1 MTTQAIDA
9 GRPGERQDMVD
20 GLRGYALL
28 GLFLVHMCEL
38 FELYWAVEVPPSVV
52 HDTVFAI
59 FAGKAYAIFAL
70 CFGFSVFAMMDG
82 EARRG
87 RDFTGRL
94 AWRLGILLV
103 IGLLHGLIYRG
114 EIIQILSVLGLSM
127 LLINRIRSL
136 KALWA
141 LAAFFFLQPWSLFR
155 IAAALSGQEWAVSQP
170 NFMHDPAMP
179 IYLTGTF
186 VQNVVANLWDGQ
198 VMKWWFMF
206 ESGRMSQILG
216 LFVLGLILGR
226 TGFFAAEDR
235 HARTRRIAIVAVLV
249 AIFAARW
256 LRNLPAETL
265 FGADLGGAAWV
276 WGMASS
282 AWVDL
287 GWTILSVLLFVEVW
301 RLLKGR
307 VIGWLAPAGRMT
319 LTLYIAQSLV
329 FVPVF
334 YGYGLGGY
342 ATIGQTQAFV
352 IGVIA
357 FAIQMAFAAWWFS
370 RYRYGPLEWG
380 LRSATWLRKVP
391 MRKTAS

>member
-1 MTTQAIDA
+1 MTDA
-9 GRPGERQDMVD
+9 ALARPAATDRLEMVD

-38 FELYWAVEVPPSVV
+38 FELYWAVEVPPSAV
-52 HDTVFAI
+52 HDAVFGV

-70 CFGFSVFAMMDG
+70 CFGFSVFVMM
-82 EARRG
+82 ESAAKRG

-94 AWRLGILLV
+94 AWRLAILFCV
-103 IGLLHGLIYRG
+103 GWLHGLIYRG
-114 EIIQILSVLGLSM
+114 EIIQILAVLGLAM
-127 LLINRIRSL
+127 LAIDRIRSV

-141 LAAFFFLQPWSLFR
+141 LAAFFFLQPWMLFR
-155 IAAALSGQEWAVSQP
+155 IGAALSGQDWATAQP

-179 IYLTGTF
+179 VYLHGTF
-186 VQNVVANLWDGQ
+186 VQNVAANVWDGQ

-226 TGFFAAEDR
+226 IGFFRAEDR
-235 HARTRRIAIVAVLV
+235 FARARRIAIAAVLV
-249 AIFAARW
+249 GIFAARW
-256 LRNLPAETL
+256 LRDLPATTL
-265 FGADLGGAAWV
+265 FGDGLGGADWV
-276 WGMASS
+276 WGMTTG

-287 GWTILSVLLFVEVW
+287 GWTILSVLLFVEAW

-307 VIGWLAPAGRMT
+307 VLGWLAPAGRMT

-342 ATIGQTQAFV
+342 ETIGQTQAFL
-352 IGVIA
+352 IGVV
-357 FAIQMAFAAWWFS
+357 AFAAQLVFATLWFK
-370 RYRYGPLEWG
+370 RFRYGPLEWG
-380 LRSATWLRKVP
+380 LRSLTWLKAMP
-391 MRKTAS
+391 MRRT